1 MKFSSFGDFPHSFLA
16 FFFDNFEFS
25 VGFFLNPEIPSV
37 NCSDFIPNKAF
48 FGECYQRNQCL
59 EWDINLFKRK
69 RKKDSNE
76 NLFVVCFPFFFSK
89 FISLSYQRQMVRA

>member
-1 MKFSSFGDFPHSFLA
+1 MTVYNTYWVGIMKFSSFGDFPHSFLA

-48 FGECYQRNQCL
+48 F
-59 EWDINLFKRK
+59 W
-69 RKKDSNE
+69 
-76 NLFVVCFPFFFSK
+76 
-89 FISLSYQRQMVRA
+89 